1 MLERCGRFGYRSGRD
16 NLLRVVDLVMNHW
29 RSVAFASVG
38 VFIGSLLSDVLLG
51 DGIQIEDVEQAA
63 LVALVAAVIQWF
75 LQSSRR

>member
-1 MLERCGRFGYRSGRD
+1 LEKCRFRQRRCFHR
-16 NLLRVVDLVMNHW
+16 
-29 RSVAFASVG
+29 AP
-38 VFIGSLLSDVLLG
+38 LSDVLLG